1 MTNISSTMMYPNS
14 LLWFDIGRF
23 PYRKH
28 WWQNC
33 KKKKKKTLIYY
44 CSVDCL
50 VSSSLSVSLFMTKLG
65 SVGPMSYRSTGTSPI
80 IMGCRVRLWVL
91 DSQGACVTNKKTLV
105 QMELFFQHSI
115 HLIEKSNSFRKCKIN
130 VTEMTNSGLL
140 WIGSYVLWTVIIL
153 NWIISGSY

>member
-1 MTNISSTMMYPNS
+1 MTE
-14 LLWFDIGRF
+14 L
-23 PYRKH
+23 
-28 WWQNC
+28 Q
-33 KKKKKKTLIYY
+33 KKKKKTLIYY

-50 VSSSLSVSLFMTKLG
+50 VSSSLSVSFFMTKLG

-140 WIGSYVLWTVIIL
+140 WIGSYVL
-153 NWIISGSY
+153 